1 MVASLDFWPNLGL
14 SRLEKATRL
23 FGLMFGRF
31 IFEFGI
37 PGSAGSDHG
46 SRDPPCPVS
55 GGTTAHLARYYRW
68 SGTTAPR
75 SGTTAYVAKRY
86 YR

>member
-23 FGLMFGRF
+23 FGFMFGRF

-55 GGTTAHLARYYRW
+55 SGTTAHMARYYRW
-68 SGTTAPR
+68 SGTTA
-75 SGTTAYVAKRY
+75 YVDKRY